1 MVYEIDQESL
11 DLIIELQLQDAQ
23 SMIKG
28 KYREGEAP
36 DFEFALECFNA
47 ELQSFHTLLHDQAIT
62 RSVARA
68 VVSDAD
74 IIREL
79 VNQEDQARRDR
90 ELALNGFGTD
100 NFNQQRFPQQGF
112 FQDEFPQ
119 NGESSGTMS
128 DEMTNKLI
136 VLFNGGDDPSPV
148 AESSRK
154 GGHMRPV
161 VKATKRR
168 RCIVCNDEFPFAETL
183 RCACSHDYCREC
195 LSNYVKKAIDD
206 ESIFPPRC
214 CGQPIP
220 LTGVNQIFISS
231 DILGKYRAKELEYNA
246 EKRVYCHIPA
256 CSTFIP
262 KQFFKDE
269 VATCVKC
276 SKKTCVICKG
286 ASHEG
291 DCPKDTATA
300 DLLRVAGDRG
310 WKRCYR
316 CRRVVELAYG
326 CNHIYCHCKAEF
338 CYICGKRWKTCGCEL
353 WSEDM
358 LVNRTNAANRAA
370 AAPAQRAAPGWGL

>member
-1 MVYEIDQESL
+1 MDYEMDQESL

-47 ELQSFHTLLHDQAIT
+47 ELQSFHTLLHDQALT

-90 ELALNGFGTD
+90 ELVLNGFGSD
-100 NFNQQRFPQQGF
+100 DFNQRGFPL
-112 FQDEFPQ
+112 DDFPQ

-128 DEMTNKLI
+128 DEMTSKLI
-136 VLFNGGDDPSPV
+136 VLFNGGHEPFPV
-148 AESSRK
+148 GESSRK
-154 GGHMRPV
+154 GGQERAV
-161 VKATKRR
+161 TRASKRR
-168 RCIVCNDEFPFAETL
+168 RCLVCTDEFPFVETL
-183 RCACSHDYCREC
+183 RCPCSHDYCREC

-206 ESIFPPRC
+206 ESIFPPQC
-214 CGQPIP
+214 CGKPIP
-220 LTGVNQIFISS
+220 LTGVNQIFLSP

-246 EKRVYCHIPA
+246 EKREYCHVPT

-262 KQFFKDE
+262 KQFIKDE
-269 VATCVKC
+269 VGTCVKC
-276 SKKTCVICKG
+276 GRKTCVICKG
-286 ASHEG
+286 ASHTG

-300 DLLRVAGDRG
+300 EVLRVAGDRG
-310 WKRCYR
+310 WKRCFK
-316 CRRVVELAYG
+316 CRRVVELAVG
-326 CNHIYCHCKAEF
+326 CNHIYCRCKAEF
-338 CYICGKRWKTCGCEL
+338 CYTCGKPWKTCGCEL

-358 LVNRTNAANRAA
+358 LVSRNGGVNRAA

>member
-1 MVYEIDQESL
+1 MAYEIDQESL
-11 DLIIELQLQDAQ
+11 DVIIELQLQDAQ

-47 ELQSFHTLLHDQAIT
+47 ELQSLHTLLHDQAMA

-79 VNQEDQARRDR
+79 VGQEEQATRDR
-90 ELALNGFGTD
+90 ELALNGVGSD
-100 NFNQQRFPQQGF
+100 NLPQNGFPQY
-112 FQDEFPQ
+112 EFPQ
-119 NGESSGTMS
+119 DGGSPGSGTMS

-136 VLFNGGDDPSPV
+136 ILFNGGDEPSPV
-148 AESSRK
+148 AESSRWGQTRASTRTSK
-154 GGHMRPV
+154 Q
-161 VKATKRR
+161 R
-168 RCIVCNDEFPFAETL
+168 RCIVCNDEFPFVDTL
-183 RCACSHDYCREC
+183 RCPCSHDYCRAC
-195 LSNYVKKAIDD
+195 LSNYISKAIDD

-220 LTGVNQIFISS
+220 LDGVNQIFVSAG
-231 DILGKYRAKELEYNA
+231 ILGKYRAKELEYNSV
-246 EKRVYCHIPA
+246 KRMYCHVPS
-256 CSTFIP
+256 CSMFIP
-262 KQFFKDE
+262 TQFIQDE

-276 SKKTCVICKG
+276 RKKTCVICKG
-286 ASHEG
+286 ASHQG

-316 CRRVVELAYG
+316 CRRVVELAHG

-338 CYICGKRWKTCGCEL
+338 CYTCGKRWKTCGCEL
-353 WSEDM
+353 WSEET
-358 LVNRTNAANRAA
+358 LVARTNAVLNRGA
-370 AAPAQRAAPGWGL
+370 AAPPQPAAQGWGL